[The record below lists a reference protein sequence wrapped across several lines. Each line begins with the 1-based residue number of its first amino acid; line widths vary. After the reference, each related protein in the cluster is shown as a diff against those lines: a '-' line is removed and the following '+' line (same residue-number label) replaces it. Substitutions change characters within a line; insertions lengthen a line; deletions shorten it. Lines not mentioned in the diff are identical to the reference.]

1 MFHFQN
7 HIFQHLNYL
16 KGGCILSQNSNN
28 HTEEELALGRLFKQ
42 LRLAKGFSQEEA
54 AGFEVSTTH
63 ISNFENGKTIIGLH
77 HFIKILQNI
86 NVNMFEFQNS
96 LNQYL
101 HEKDI
106 LLFNTELTDAVVEQN
121 ASKLKQILTKL
132 EHQINKSLK
141 SPSNKKMKLDYIR
154 TKSALFF
161 IDSSY
166 SLTKKEMNFLENY
179 LFHLKEWGQY
189 DIALLGQCAQFLN
202 FISLMDLT
210 NNMISPTQENIKI
223 PYIKQAI
230 IQTVLNIINVFVNNH
245 CYDYAKRLI
254 HYLESSDI
262 HDYYMFEKLTLI
274 YNTANYQYH
283 SGHKEAIET
292 MKKCQEVLE
301 FCNCSKTANWINS
314 EIKNIVND
322 N

>member
-1 MFHFQN
+1 MSRN
-7 HIFQHLNYL
+7 CNNY
-16 KGGCILSQNSNN
+16 
-28 HTEEELALGRLFKQ
+28 TEEELALGALFKQ

-54 AGFEVSTTH
+54 AGTEVSPTH

-106 LLFNTELTDAVVEQN
+106 LLFNAELTDAIVEQN
-121 ASKLKQILTKL
+121 ASKLKQILAKL
-132 EHQINKSLK
+132 KNQINVSPN
-141 SPSNKKMKLDYIR
+141 SPSNKKIQLDYLR

-166 SLTKKEMNFLENY
+166 SLTKKEIDFLENY

-202 FISLMDLT
+202 WANLMDLT
-210 NNMISPTQENIKI
+210 NNIISPAQENIKI
-223 PYIKQAI
+223 PYIRQAI

-245 CYDYAKRLI
+245 CYDYAKKLI
-254 HYLESSDI
+254 NYLESDDI

-274 YNTANYQYH
+274 YNKANYQYH
-283 SGHKEAIET
+283 SGHKEAVDT

-301 FCNCSKTANWINS
+301 FCDCSKTANWIDS
-314 EIKNIVND
+314 EIKSLD
-322 N
+322 KDK